1 MVIKA
6 TIFALATG
14 RGRAGVA
21 VIRVSGPKAADTILI
36 LTRQDLPEPRAAT
49 LRTLVDVNDKRVL
62 DRALVLWFP
71 GPGSF
76 TGEDIAEFH
85 VHGGRAVITGLTDS
99 LAKLPGLRVA
109 EAGEF
114 TRRAVENSK
123 MDLTAAEGLIDLINA
138 ETEAQRCQ
146 ALRQMGGALS
156 ELYEIWR
163 SSLLRAQAMIE
174 VGIDFADESDVG
186 DNVTS
191 GVRDILYGTA
201 KDIANHLNDAQ
212 RGERLRD
219 GMHVAIIGAPNVG
232 KSSLLNA
239 LVSRNVAIVSD
250 LAGTTRDILETH
262 LDIEGYPVTIA
273 DTAGLRDSNDVIEM
287 EGIRRAEGRAA
298 TADLKIAMFDCTS
311 KAPDAATM
319 QMVDAAT
326 VVAINKLDLSM
337 PTWDVKCLPPHAR
350 CFFISVQNNVGLD
363 DLFVDL
369 KQRAELMMDGHGA
382 PVITRLRHRTALVEA
397 RDALD
402 QTMQAMDKQL
412 DLALVAESLRYVVRA
427 IGRIT
432 GRVDVEDLLDSVFKD
447 FCIGK

>member
-1 MVIKA
+1 MVIQA

-21 VIRVSGPKAADTILI
+21 VVRVSGPKAADTIRI
-36 LTRQDLPEPRAAT
+36 LTGQDVPEPRAAT
-49 LRTLVDVNDKRVL
+49 LRTLVNINDKRVL
-62 DRALVLWFP
+62 DRALILWFP
-71 GPGSF
+71 EPSSF
-76 TGEDIAEFH
+76 TGEDVAEFH
-85 VHGGRAVITGLTDS
+85 IHGGRAVITGLTDS
-99 LAKLPGLRVA
+99 LATLPGLRVA

-156 ELYEIWR
+156 ELYEVWR

-186 DNVTS
+186 DNVACS
-191 GVRDILYGTA
+191 ARDILHGTA
-201 KDIANHLNDAQ
+201 KDISSHLNDAR

-219 GMHVAIIGAPNVG
+219 GMRVVIIGAPNVG

-239 LVSRNVAIVSD
+239 LASRNVAIVSEQ
-250 LAGTTRDILETH
+250 AGTTRDILETH
-262 LDIEGYPVTIA
+262 LDIGGYPVTIA
-273 DTAGLRDSNDVIEM
+273 DTAGLRDSSDAIEM
-287 EGIRRAEGRAA
+287 EGICRAKGRAA
-298 TADLKIAMFDCTS
+298 TSDLKIAMFDCMS
-311 KAPDAATM
+311 KFPDVMTV
-319 QMVDAAT
+319 QMIDAAT

-337 PTWDVKCLPPHAR
+337 PVWDVKCLPPHAQ
-350 CFFISVQNNVGLD
+350 CFFISVQDNIGLD

-369 KQRAELMMDGHGA
+369 KKRAELMMDDHGA

-402 QTMQAMDKQL
+402 QTIQAMDKQL
-412 DLALVAESLRYVVRA
+412 DLALVAENLRYVVRA